1 MDKILEAHPA
11 DHFQLETAP
20 RTTETHDKDSPG
32 QDLMATQAM
41 VTADTALDSNPVPME
56 LSEA

>member
-11 DHFQLETAP
+11 DYLRLETAP
-20 RTTETHDKDSPG
+20 RTTEIHDKDSLG

-41 VTADTALDSNPVPME
+41 VTADTALDSSLAHME

>member
-11 DHFQLETAP
+11 DHLRLEMAP
-20 RTTETHDKDSPG
+20 KTTEIHDKDSLG

-41 VTADTALDSNPVPME
+41 VTADTALDSHLVHME
-56 LSEA
+56 LSEV